1 MAAAAGDDRRVGIFG
16 TPRPVPGRFLPAIAA
31 AGVVLIAL
39 PIFLVVGWPI
49 GAWGLAAMLFAGSQ
63 GLSLLLNRLGVGTDK
78 LAQSG
83 VMAFGMMFRAVA
95 VMVVLLIVAV
105 ADRDLGLGAA
115 IVYALAY
122 TMELGVSVI
131 SYFGGPEK

>member
-1 MAAAAGDDRRVGIFG
+1 MAAAADDDRRIGIFG
-16 TPRPVPGRFLPAIAA
+16 APRPMPGKFVPIAAA
-31 AGVVLIAL
+31 AGVVLLAL
-39 PIFLVVGWPI
+39 PVFLVAGWPI
-49 GAWGLAAMLFAGSQ
+49 GAWGLAAVLFAGSQ
-63 GLSLLLNRLGVGTDK
+63 GLGLLLGKLGIGTDK

-95 VMVVLLIVAV
+95 VMVVLLVVAMTNKN
-105 ADRDLGLGAA
+105 LGLGAA

-122 TMELGVSVI
+122 SMELGVSVI